1 VFRKTA
7 NFMDAP
13 WPRNDPDP
21 VSQREQRFLICLAL
35 SILIHGGVL
44 LVHFQENLG
53 GVVAQSRT
61 GERGERL
68 TVRLNHV
75 PQPETQVAAA
85 PPPPK
90 AQLPRPAPRRPP
102 SPPVL
107 ALPPTAAPTPSPF
120 AVAPPPVPQRDNAP
134 PVDMMAMVNAAR
146 ARRRALDDAAARDNA
161 AAAAGE
167 REASA
172 SEVATA
178 NLNRN
183 LQTLNRKEGISGV
196 FTILS
201 VGSRVSTF
209 AFRGWTASERD
220 STRQVIEVD
229 AGNLG
234 NVELATVRRM
244 IQLIRTHYSG
254 DFNWESHRLG
264 GVRVMSARPAD
275 NAELEAF
282 LMDEFREQF
291 GGSR

>member
-1 VFRKTA
+1 
-7 NFMDAP
+7 MDAP

-21 VSQREQRFLICLAL
+21 VAQREQRFLFCLAL

-44 LVHFQENLG
+44 LIHFQQNTG
-53 GVVAQSRT
+53 GAVAQSRT

-75 PQPETQVAAA
+75 SPPEAQVAAA
-85 PPPPK
+85 PPPK
-90 AQLPRPAPRRPP
+90 VQVPRPAPRRPP

-107 ALPPTAAPTPSPF
+107 ALPPTPTPTPSPF
-120 AVAPPPVPQRDNAP
+120 AIARPAPPAPPRDNAP

-244 IQLIRTHYSG
+244 IELIRTHYSG

-291 GGSR
+291 GGNR